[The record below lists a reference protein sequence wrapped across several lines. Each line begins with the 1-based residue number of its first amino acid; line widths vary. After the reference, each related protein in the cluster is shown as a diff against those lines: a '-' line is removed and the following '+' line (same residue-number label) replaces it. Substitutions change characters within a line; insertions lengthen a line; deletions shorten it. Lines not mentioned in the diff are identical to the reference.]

1 MRDYII
7 DILALNERHTRSISL
22 TRDLY
27 EDTAL
32 DGYLLTPNSLTA
44 LRQIGEG
51 LASGRPQRAWRVVG
65 PYGSGKSALGVMLA
79 QLLAGSQACPHAAK
93 LVASASKTVSACF
106 TKADRLSVA
115 VVGARVSFG
124 SELANALLAAA
135 TKLSKSK
142 AVATWKKQID
152 LEGCTYQGRPLSAVA
167 GKLASD
173 FANLAVI
180 EGYRGLALLIDE
192 VGKFVEY
199 AALHPDQGDLIAL
212 QQVAEAACTAQSDK
226 LMVVTML
233 HQHFASYAAGVG
245 RALSDEW
252 HKVSARFEE
261 VPFDEPVER
270 YAHFAAHAL
279 GVSAEVKKDKALCA
293 QATSLYEQA
302 VHLGILRASTAA
314 EKNLFKRA
322 ETLYPLHPL
331 VLSTLAVVSK
341 RYGQSERSFHAFI
354 KGHEPKGLREFASK
368 ANIPSWYTLPNLYD
382 YLAEGHGLR
391 FRDLSAER
399 RWAYAS
405 SAIDRTDL
413 NEQALATLKTI
424 AVLELAQAGQ
434 HASLPID
441 LIAYGQGEA
450 DPATLVGTLNLLF
463 DQGVLIRRKGHREYA
478 MAVSEAV
485 NVEALYEQAAR
496 ANEDALVISG
506 ISKALSDRTI
516 VASRHYDE
524 TGTIRTMGMLV
535 GTIDS
540 PPSPPKTKGEEPKPD
555 AWLKLLLIPEALKG
569 DERVAIAIQ
578 SEQDELTLLA
588 PLYLTSDGRAAL
600 AEFAIW
606 QNVQREV
613 TKSRLDPWTSRYVE
627 SRIEEAARSIDRLV
641 TSALTP
647 NPDSQGPTYWHC
659 GALIEG
665 SEQQNPNQLASWLFN
680 TVYSQTPRI
689 INELIN
695 KDKPASAIV
704 LARQRMFDVILSGD
718 YTRPICRESEFP
730 PERLIH
736 TTLLRDTGLWV
747 EGNGQWRLTNPD
759 GRAPINIGAVWTEIS
774 LQLASEDPTTFSD
787 LLTILALPPL
797 GVRAGPAGI
806 WVVLYLLINR
816 SRCAV
821 FERGTLVLEL
831 TAEHLQ
837 RMYKNPNTF
846 QLRELT
852 NAEASKKL
860 LTDYRAALASVGCTF
875 EAEHTYL
882 EIARVLIR
890 WFARLPDYTKQTQRV
905 SKDAALVRTLLT
917 KATDPIELLAKTVP
931 RCHVESKSKLSL
943 GDWLT
948 NTLTDI
954 GMAHRRLQDRVT
966 DELSRGFSIGG
977 PLGRIRN
984 QLQAECSKE
993 ASKLADTKLKSF
1005 ILRCTDLLLT
1015 DEKWLDSVGGLLVQR
1030 PLDAWSDDTFSKFQE
1045 RLTELCGQYRRWMQ
1059 VVMHRG
1065 QAPQAADRFVGL
1077 TLTLS
1082 GGEEASVFVTTNETS
1097 SALAKDLLAMAAKTA
1112 NGNTELAAAALAQA
1126 LLDLQTKNKDAVER
1140 DVRHG

>member
-1 MRDYII
+1 MRDHII
-7 DILALNERHTRSISL
+7 DLLALNERHTRSISL

-27 EDTAL
+27 EDNAL
-32 DGYLLTPNSLTA
+32 GGYLLTPNSLTA
-44 LRQIGEG
+44 LRQIGES
-51 LASGRPQRAWRVVG
+51 LASGRHQRAWRVVG

-79 QLLAGSQACPHAAK
+79 QLLAGSQACPRAAK
-93 LVASASKTVSACF
+93 LAASASKTVSAYF
-106 TKADRLSVA
+106 AKANRLSVA

-124 SELANALLAAA
+124 SELANSLMAAV

-142 AVATWKKQID
+142 AVASWKKQID
-152 LEGCTYQGRPLSAVA
+152 LEASTYRGRPLSAVA
-167 GKLASD
+167 GELASD
-173 FANLAVI
+173 FANLVVA
-180 EGYRGLALLIDE
+180 EGHQGLTLLIDE

-212 QQVAEAACTAQSDK
+212 QQVAEAACTARSDK
-226 LMVVTML
+226 LMVVAML
-233 HQHFASYAAGVG
+233 HQHLASYAAGVG
-245 RALSDEW
+245 RALNDEW

-261 VPFDEPVER
+261 IPFDEPIER

-279 GVSAEVKKDKALCA
+279 GVSAEVKKNKALCA
-293 QATSLYEQA
+293 QATSLYERA
-302 VHLGILRASTAA
+302 LDLGILRTSTT
-314 EKNLFKRA
+314 ERDLFKRA

-368 ANIPSWYTLPNLYD
+368 ASVSSWYTLPNLYD

-399 RWAYAS
+399 RWAYAR
-405 SAIDRTDL
+405 SAIDRIDL
-413 NEQALATLKTI
+413 SEQALATLKTI
-424 AVLELAQAGQ
+424 AVLELARAGQ
-434 HASLPID
+434 QASLSVD
-441 LIAYGQGEA
+441 LIAYGQGEI
-450 DPATLVGTLNLLF
+450 DPASLVGTLNKLVE
-463 DQGVLIRRKGHREYA
+463 QGVLIRRKAHSEYA

-485 NVEALYEQAAR
+485 NVEALYEQAAQ
-496 ANEDALVISG
+496 ANEDDLVISG
-506 ISKALSDRTI
+506 ISKALADRTI
-516 VASRHYDE
+516 VASKHYDE
-524 TGTIRTMGMLV
+524 TGTIRTMGMLA

-540 PPSPPKTKGEEPKPD
+540 PPIPPKAKGDEPKPD
-555 AWLKLLLIPEALKG
+555 AWLKLLLIPETLKG

-578 SEQDELTLLA
+578 SEQDELTLVA
-588 PLYLTSDGRAAL
+588 PLYLTSDGRVAL

-606 QNVQREV
+606 QSVQREV

-627 SRIEEAARSIDRLV
+627 SRIEGAARSIKRLV
-641 TSALTP
+641 TSSLTP
-647 NPDSQGPTYWHC
+647 NSETQGPTYWHC
-659 GALIEG
+659 GSPIEG

-680 TVYSQTPRI
+680 TVYSKTPRI

-704 LARQRMFDVILSGD
+704 LARQRMFDVILNGD
-718 YTRPICRESEFP
+718 RTRPIFGESEFP

-736 TTLLRDTGLWV
+736 TTLVRDTGIWI
-747 EGNGQWRLTNPD
+747 EDNSQWRLTNLE
-759 GRAPINIGAVWTEIS
+759 GRAPIDIGAIWTEIS
-774 LQLASEDPTTFSD
+774 LQLSSEESTTFAD
-787 LLTILALPPL
+787 LLAILASPPL
-797 GVRAGPAGI
+797 GVRSGPAGI

-821 FERGTLVLEL
+821 LERGTLVLEL

-860 LTDYRAALASVGCTF
+860 LANYRAALASVGCAF
-875 EAEHTYL
+875 DAEPTYL

-890 WFARLPDYTKQTQRV
+890 WFARLPDYTKQTQSV

-917 KATDPIELLAKTVP
+917 KATDPIELLGKTVP
-931 RCHVESKSKLSL
+931 RCHVESKSKLSF

-966 DELSRGFSIGG
+966 DELSRGFGISG

-984 QLQAECSKE
+984 QLQAECSKD
-993 ASKLADTKLKSF
+993 ASKLADAKLKSF

-1015 DEKWLDSVGGLLVQR
+1015 DEKWLDSVGSLLVQR
-1030 PLDAWSDDTFSKFQE
+1030 PLDAWSDDTFSKLQE
-1045 RLTELCGQYRRWMQ
+1045 RLTELCSQYRRWMQ
-1059 VVMHRG
+1059 VIMHRG

-1082 GGEEASVFVTTNETS
+1082 GGEEASVFVTTNESS
-1097 SALAKDLLAMAAKTA
+1097 SALAKDLLAMASKTA

-1126 LLDLQTKNKDAVER
+1126 LLDLQTKSKDATEGN
-1140 DVRHG
+1140 VRHG